1 MGLFLK
7 GLSTLSTRAVYM
19 IYVFFASILIMD
31 YFSDTQKYNYTM
43 IVTGVVLLC
52 TIGSYVLRKGSL
64 YLEKFNEKKCFFVLV
79 IVCLAV
85 KLTWVLTYKIQ
96 PLVDYA
102 TFYYTAEALSKEFVI
117 DNNYIALFPHIFG
130 YASFLSIFL
139 KIFGASHMVAPIV
152 NVVLTT
158 ISMGLI
164 YVIARKIGGVRT
176 AITASI
182 LWIVLPSQTIYNMFA
197 LSEPLY
203 CTLLLLI
210 WTVMISVHEKIHNMS
225 IKKLLVYSIL
235 LAALLVLMNMVR
247 PIAAVP
253 IIALVIWLFII
264 NTKHIGNK
272 KILLHKV
279 VYVGVIIIGYVIF
292 SSAINQYITLR
303 LGEEIASAPGYNIY
317 VGFNQEESGKWNMPD
332 AKLLFEY
339 NNKPG
344 WTAED
349 AQQKMLE
356 EAKNRILNDNIDFMK
371 LFSDKFFVFLS
382 EDSAAVSYAEPVLD
396 NVVRYTVASN
406 IFYYFLIVTS
416 ILGVLIMIKNKTK
429 SILFMICLYTIGLTI
444 AQLLVEVASRY
455 HYSATIPMIILAAFG
470 INYAYNKK
478 ENIDINKKA

>member
-1 MGLFLK
+1 
-7 GLSTLSTRAVYM
+7 
-19 IYVFFASILIMD
+19 
-31 YFSDTQKYNYTM
+31 
-43 IVTGVVLLC
+43 
-52 TIGSYVLRKGSL
+52 LRKGSL
-64 YLEKFNEKKCFFVLV
+64 YLEKFNEKKCFFVLA
-79 IVCLAV
+79 IICLAV
-85 KLTWVLTYKIQ
+85 KLMWVLTYKIE

-130 YASFLSIFL
+130 YASFLSVFL
-139 KIFGASHMVAPIV
+139 KIFGASYMVAPIV

-203 CTLLLLI
+203 CTILLLI
-210 WTVMISVHEKIHNMS
+210 WTVMISVHEKLHNMG
-225 IKKLLVYSIL
+225 IKKLFVYSIL

-253 IIALVIWLFII
+253 IIALVIWVFII

-272 KILLHKV
+272 KILLNKI
-279 VYVGVIIIGYVIF
+279 VYVGGIVVGYVIF
-292 SSAINQYITLR
+292 SLASNQYITLR

-332 AKLLFEY
+332 AELLFEY

-356 EAKNRILNDNIDFMK
+356 EAKSRILNDNIDFMK

-429 SILFMICLYTIGLTI
+429 SILFMICLYTIGLT
-444 AQLLVEVASRY
+444 
-455 HYSATIPMIILAAFG
+455 
-470 INYAYNKK
+470 
-478 ENIDINKKA
+478 

>member
-1 MGLFLK
+1 MKLFLE

-19 IYVFFASILIMD
+19 IYVFFASILVVD

-43 IVTGVVLLC
+43 IVTGVVFLC
-52 TIGSYVLRKGSL
+52 TIGFYVLRKGSL
-64 YLEKFNEKKCFFVLV
+64 YLEKLNEKKCFFVLV
-79 IVCLAV
+79 IICLAV
-85 KLTWVLTYKIQ
+85 KLMWVLTYKIQ

-130 YASFLSIFL
+130 YASFLSVFL

-182 LWIVLPSQTIYNMFA
+182 LWIVLPSQTIYNMFV

-210 WTVMISVHEKIHNMS
+210 WVVMISVHEKLHNIS

-235 LAALLVLMNMVR
+235 LAALLALMNMVR

-272 KILLHKV
+272 KILLNKV
-279 VYVGVIIIGYVIF
+279 VYVGVIVIGYVIF

-303 LGEEIASAPGYNIY
+303 LGEEIASAPGYNVY
-317 VGFNQEESGKWNMPD
+317 VGFNQAESGKWNMPD
-332 AKLLFEY
+332 AELLFEY

-349 AQQKMLE
+349 SQQKMLE

-382 EDSAAVSYAEPVLD
+382 EDSAAVSYAEPALD

-429 SILFMICLYTIGLTI
+429 SVLFMICLYTIGLTM

>member
-1 MGLFLK
+1 MKLFLE

-19 IYVFFASILIMD
+19 IYVFFASILVVD

-43 IVTGVVLLC
+43 IVTGVVFLC
-52 TIGSYVLRKGSL
+52 TIGFYVLRKGSL
-64 YLEKFNEKKCFFVLV
+64 YLEKLNEKKCFFELV
-79 IVCLAV
+79 IICLAV
-85 KLTWVLTYKIQ
+85 KLMWVLTYKIQ

-130 YASFLSIFL
+130 YASFLSVFL

-182 LWIVLPSQTIYNMFA
+182 LWIVLPSQTIYNMFV

-210 WTVMISVHEKIHNMS
+210 WVVMISVHEKLHNIS

-235 LAALLVLMNMVR
+235 LAALLALMNMVR

-272 KILLHKV
+272 KILLNKV
-279 VYVGVIIIGYVIF
+279 VYVGVIVIGYVIF

-303 LGEEIASAPGYNIY
+303 LGEEIASAPGYNVY
-317 VGFNQEESGKWNMPD
+317 VGFNQAESGKWNMPD
-332 AKLLFEY
+332 AELLFEY

-349 AQQKMLE
+349 SQQKMLE

-382 EDSAAVSYAEPVLD
+382 EDSAAVSYAEPALD

-429 SILFMICLYTIGLTI
+429 SVLFMICLYTIGLTM

>member
-1 MGLFLK
+1 MKLFLK

-19 IYVFFASILIMD
+19 IYVFFASILVVD

-43 IVTGVVLLC
+43 IVTGVVSLC
-52 TIGSYVLRKGSL
+52 TIGFYVLRKSSL
-64 YLEKFNEKKCFFVLV
+64 YLEKLNEKKCFFVLV
-79 IVCLAV
+79 MICLAV
-85 KLTWVLTYKIQ
+85 KLMWVLTYKIQ

-117 DNNYIALFPHIFG
+117 DNNYIALFPHVFG

-139 KIFGASHMVAPIV
+139 KIFGASHMVAPII

-164 YVIARKIGGVRT
+164 YVISRKIGGVRT
-176 AITASI
+176 AITASV

-203 CTLLLLI
+203 CTILLLI
-210 WTVMISVHEKIHNMS
+210 WAVMISVHEKIHNIS

-235 LAALLVLMNMVR
+235 LAALLALMNMVR

-279 VYVGVIIIGYVIF
+279 VYLGVIIIGYVIF

-317 VGFNQEESGKWNMPD
+317 VGFNQEHSGKWNMPD
-332 AKLLFEY
+332 AELLFEY

-356 EAKNRILNDNIDFMK
+356 EAKNRILSDNIDFMK

-416 ILGVLIMIKNKTK
+416 ILGILIMIKNKTK

>member
-1 MGLFLK
+1 MKVFLK

-19 IYVFFASILIMD
+19 IYVFFASILVVD
-31 YFSDTQKYNYTM
+31 YFSDTKKYNYTM
-43 IVTGVVLLC
+43 IVTGVVFLC
-52 TIGSYVLRKGSL
+52 TIGFYVLRKSSL
-64 YLEKFNEKKCFFVLV
+64 YLEKLNEKKCFFVLV
-79 IVCLAV
+79 IICLAV

-130 YASFLSIFL
+130 YASFLSVFL

-176 AITASI
+176 AITASV
-182 LWIVLPSQTIYNMFA
+182 LWIVLPSQTIYNMFV

-203 CTLLLLI
+203 CTILLLI
-210 WTVMISVHEKIHNMS
+210 WVVMISVHEKIHNIS

-235 LAALLVLMNMVR
+235 LAALFALMNMVR

-272 KILLHKV
+272 KILLNKV
-279 VYVGVIIIGYVIF
+279 VYVGVIVIGYVIF
-292 SSAINQYITLR
+292 STASNQYITLR
-303 LGEEIASAPGYNIY
+303 LGEEIASAPGYNVY
-317 VGFNQEESGKWNMPD
+317 VGFNQAESGKWNMPD
-332 AKLLFEY
+332 AELLFEY

-349 AQQKMLE
+349 SQQKMLE

-429 SILFMICLYTIGLTI
+429 SILFMICLYTIGLTM

-455 HYSATIPMIILAAFG
+455 HYSATIPMIILSAFG

>member
-1 MGLFLK
+1 
-7 GLSTLSTRAVYM
+7 M
-19 IYVFFASILIMD
+19 IYIFFASILIMN

-43 IVTGVVLLC
+43 IVTGVIFLS
-52 TIGSYVLRKGSL
+52 TMGSYILRKGSL

-79 IVCLAV
+79 IICLAV
-85 KLTWVLTYKIQ
+85 KLTWVLTYKIE

-130 YASFLSIFL
+130 YASFLSVFL
-139 KIFGASHMVAPIV
+139 KIFGASYMVAPIV

-164 YVIARKIGGVRT
+164 YVISRKIGGVRT

-203 CTLLLLI
+203 CTILLLI

-235 LAALLVLMNMVR
+235 LAALLALMNMVR

-272 KILLHKV
+272 K
-279 VYVGVIIIGYVIF
+279 YY
-292 SSAINQYITLR
+292 YIR
-303 LGEEIASAPGYNIY
+303 
-317 VGFNQEESGKWNMPD
+317 
-332 AKLLFEY
+332 
-339 NNKPG
+339 
-344 WTAED
+344 
-349 AQQKMLE
+349 
-356 EAKNRILNDNIDFMK
+356 
-371 LFSDKFFVFLS
+371 
-382 EDSAAVSYAEPVLD
+382 
-396 NVVRYTVASN
+396 
-406 IFYYFLIVTS
+406 
-416 ILGVLIMIKNKTK
+416 
-429 SILFMICLYTIGLTI
+429 
-444 AQLLVEVASRY
+444 
-455 HYSATIPMIILAAFG
+455 
-470 INYAYNKK
+470 
-478 ENIDINKKA
+478 